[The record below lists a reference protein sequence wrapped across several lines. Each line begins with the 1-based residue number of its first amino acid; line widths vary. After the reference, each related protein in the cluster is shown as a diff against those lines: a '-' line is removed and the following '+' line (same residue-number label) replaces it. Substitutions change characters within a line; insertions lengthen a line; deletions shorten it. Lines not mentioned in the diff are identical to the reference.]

1 MKPHEPKQRFLSWRQ
16 SFLLGFVRGALT
28 LLYRHGP
35 GLDAGAEWP
44 SPLIGA
50 GPYFD
55 VVSGIR
61 LQVSQSDT
69 RVLGDVNQVLLAIYV
84 PVYHCVVDDLAVPF
98 CQDWRVP
105 SNFCGGSGETH
116 HTQVLWEA
124 TWHIFSSCDL
134 LLKLLSWASS
144 VLGRQF
150 EEVRGPLVQVSHCVV
165 MVSLPEVY
173 CVHFFLIQ
181 TSVLQPVTQQL
192 PYHLLGWVPL
202 DEGCVHGCRANHHG
216 GLPRDCNINTQ

>member
-1 MKPHEPKQRFLSWRQ
+1 MLSG
-16 SFLLGFVRGALT
+16 LVRGALT
-28 LLYRHGP
+28 LLNRHGP
-35 GLDAGAEWP
+35 GLDAGAERP
-44 SPLIGA
+44 NPFIGA
-50 GPYFD
+50 GPHFD
-55 VVSGIR
+55 VVSGIG
-61 LQVSQSDT
+61 LQIRQSDT
-69 RVLGDVNQVLLAIYV
+69 CVLGDVNQVLLAIYV
-84 PVYHCVVDDLAVPF
+84 PVYHCVVDDLPVSF
-98 CQDWRVP
+98 CQDWGVP
-105 SNFCGGSGETH
+105 CNFCGGSGETH
-116 HTQVLWEA
+116 HAQVLWEA
-124 TWHIFSSCDL
+124 TWHIFRSSDL

-150 EEVRGPLVQVSHCVV
+150 EEVCGPLVQVGHSVV

-173 CVHFFLIQ
+173 RVHLFLIK